1 MSEYI
6 SAYTGK
12 EIDDSIS
19 SIEGLNNRI
28 DDIEESGL
36 ATNIQI
42 ISFNGTG
49 QPFTKSITL
58 NFVPTIVKLYYAS
71 SANENVSLCGIY
83 KPDSMSSMRPMT
95 SLWQGKQSSGFS
107 FTPNTKSIQ
116 FTGGAGY
123 YVLEA
128 IR

>member
-6 SAYTGK
+6 SSYTGK
-12 EIDDSIS
+12 EIDDSITL
-19 SIEGLNNRI
+19 IEELNNRI

-49 QPFTKSITL
+49 QPFIKTFTL
-58 NFVPTIVKLYYAS
+58 SFVPTIVKLYYAS
-71 SANENVSLCGIY
+71 SDNEDVCLCGIY
-83 KPDSMSSMRPMT
+83 KPDSISSMRPMT
-95 SLWQGKQSSGFS
+95 SLWQGKNSSGFS